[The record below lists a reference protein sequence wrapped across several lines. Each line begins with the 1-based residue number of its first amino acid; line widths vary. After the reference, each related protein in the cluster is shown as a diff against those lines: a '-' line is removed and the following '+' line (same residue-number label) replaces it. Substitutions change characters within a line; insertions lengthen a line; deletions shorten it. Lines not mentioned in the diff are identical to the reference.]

1 MRTPNHARIAAL
13 ALAAAG
19 APAAAQDEASQGVSQ
34 AEYAGLVASIGHLG
48 ALVDHLREQLRKAA
62 VTMST
67 LHGTASPVDEGRGD
81 LDARVPEDAFRVF
94 VDEHAALLHELAH
107 GLSAAPD
114 AVSPPAHEAAPTAA
128 SKTTDLTILNEDL
141 IAILG
146 RPNFTCIR
154 LAQALRLCGADIKTK
169 AEDEQAAVIHF
180 LLMRYVRHGSEWAK
194 HADADLRALLD
205 EAEAKNKASLAN
217 AQPKTGSAQ

>member
-1 MRTPNHARIAAL
+1 MRTPNHARVAAL

-19 APAAAQDEASQGVSQ
+19 APATAQDEAFQGVSQ
-34 AEYAGLVASIGHLG
+34 AEYAGLVSSIGHLG

-62 VTMST
+62 ATMSA

-81 LDARVPEDAFRVF
+81 LDARIPDHAFRVF

-107 GLSAAPD
+107 GLSAEPD
-114 AVSPPAHEAAPTAA
+114 AASVPAQGAAPTAA
-128 SKTTDLTILNEDL
+128 PEATDLTILNDDL

-154 LAQALRLCGADIKTK
+154 IAQALRLCGADIKSK

-180 LLMRYVRHGSEWAK
+180 LLMRYMRHGSDWAK
-194 HADADLRALLD
+194 HADIDLRAMLD
-205 EAEAKNKASLAN
+205 QVEAKNKAALAN